1 VYPDHQYRYRR
12 RHALVSHQPA
22 AWADMTTIPIWA
34 GTLTQILI
42 HAESG
47 CRHSALLAARLLEQ
61 LSEASELDDDT
72 RALCER
78 ASQRFAS
85 QGEPTHARPA

>member
-1 VYPDHQYRYRR
+1 VVFSQF
-12 RHALVSHQPA
+12 A
-22 AWADMTTIPIWA
+22 AGAEMTNPLIWA
-34 GTLTQILI
+34 GTLTLILI

-47 CRHSALLAARLLEQ
+47 CRHSALHAARLLEQ
-61 LSEASELDDDT
+61 LSETPELDDET

-85 QGEPTHARPA
+85 QGEFHARAA